1 MAEVRR
7 KSGKPLQVNPHKL
20 SQPMG
25 ATMAFL
31 GVDRCMP
38 LMHGAQGCASFTK
51 VMFTRHFC
59 EPIALQTTAVNDVI
73 AVLDGGDYSIVE
85 SIKNIH
91 DKLTPELIGLHT
103 TGLTETKGDD
113 IRGVASKIDVPL
125 VYVNTPDFKGGLE
138 SGWTLTAQ
146 ALIDQLT
153 ESGDRIDARK
163 MVLVPHVSLLPI
175 EVEKLRELIESF
187 GFRVVAV
194 PDLSSSL
201 DNHLGEKQASLSSG
215 GVTVAELK
223 QLADAAFVV
232 TVGAS
237 VKPVG
242 ATLQAK
248 NPAIRHRHF
257 NHVSG
262 LEGTD
267 ALVSLAAR
275 RERPGRAAGGGGALA

>member
-1 MAEVRR
+1 MAEIKR

-91 DKLTPELIGLHT
+91 GKVAPELIGLHT

-113 IRGVASKIDVPL
+113 IRGIAGKIDVPL

-138 SGWTLTAQ
+138 SGWTLTTQ

-153 ESGDRIDARK
+153 EPSERIDARK

-223 QLADAAFVV
+223 Q
-232 TVGAS
+232 
-237 VKPVG
+237 
-242 ATLQAK
+242 
-248 NPAIRHRHF
+248 R
-257 NHVSG
+257 
-262 LEGTD
+262 
-267 ALVSLAAR
+267 
-275 RERPGRAAGGGGALA
+275 ALAQAASGRHARQPFLHRADPFPARCGA